1 MQLRRCG
8 IPTVLIGGIASNMG
22 VESTARQGYE
32 RACEIVIAKDAT
44 ASMSAEMQNFAVGS
58 ILPMI
63 SRVAQVD
70 EITLQ
75 G

>member
-1 MQLRRCG
+1 MQLRRRG
-8 IPTVLIGGIASNMG
+8 IRSVVIGGIASNMG
-22 VESTARQGYE
+22 LESTARQGYE
-32 RACEIVIAKDAT
+32 RAYEIVIAKDAT
-44 ASMSAEMQNFAVGS
+44 AGMPAEMQSFAVGS